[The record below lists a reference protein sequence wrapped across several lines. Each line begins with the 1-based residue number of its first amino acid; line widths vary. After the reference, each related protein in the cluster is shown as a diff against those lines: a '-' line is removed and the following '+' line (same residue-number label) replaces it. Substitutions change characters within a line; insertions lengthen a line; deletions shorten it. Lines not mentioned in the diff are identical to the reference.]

1 MSTTEGITAL
11 DDAPPPGGDAV
22 IALRGVTKRFGSH
35 TVLKDLTFDVPRGKI
50 SAVLGPSGTG
60 KSVLLKNIIG
70 LLRPE
75 EGQIFVDG
83 EPIVGIRHK
92 DMLRIRR
99 KFGVL
104 FQDGAL
110 FGSMDIF
117 DNIAFPLREH
127 TNRSEREVKA
137 LVMEKAEM
145 VGMVAHLKKLPG
157 EISGGMRKR
166 AGLARALILDPEI
179 VFFDEPDSGLDPVR
193 VAYLDELVKSVQR
206 ETGCTF
212 FIITHNI
219 DSVKRTADYIG
230 MLYRSSLVRFGPA
243 KDMFVSDRALVKQ
256 FLAGSSVGP
265 IGMDEMVDAARG
277 EADVAALLA
286 DDGPAPSGGGGPI
299 RTEPGS
305 SLRQEPTTGRV
316 LAAEH
321 EDGHL
326 DDGWVPNG
334 SGNGTGNVSSHG
346 SGGSNGN
353 GSANGNG
360 GGNGEVDSHGDG
372 PAQAAERTEQLPPA
386 HPADGSAPVNRT
398 DPGAGGE
405 EAGEAAEAPAEP
417 ATARRT
423 RRATS
428 TPSSGRGRATR
439 SRKAAPAPAEE
450 PEAVE
455 PAPGELEEAE
465 RRQLEE
471 EEALFRER
479 NGS

>member
-1 MSTTEGITAL
+1 MSTTYTDTATEM
-11 DDAPPPGGDAV
+11 APPAGGDAV
-22 IALRGVTKRFGSH
+22 IALRGVTKRFGTH
-35 TVLKDLTFDVPRGKI
+35 TVLKNLSFDVPRGRI

-75 EGQIFVDG
+75 EGQIYIDG

-92 DMLRIRR
+92 EMLRIRR

-127 TNRSEREVKA
+127 TSRSEREIKA

-243 KDMFVSDRALVKQ
+243 EEMFVSDRALVKQ

-265 IGMDEMVDAARG
+265 IGMDEMIDAARG
-277 EADVAALLA
+277 EADVEALLA
-286 DDGPAPSGGGGPI
+286 D
-299 RTEPGS
+299 E
-305 SLRQEPTTGRV
+305 
-316 LAAEH
+316 
-321 EDGHL
+321 
-326 DDGWVPNG
+326 
-334 SGNGTGNVSSHG
+334 
-346 SGGSNGN
+346 
-353 GSANGNG
+353 
-360 GGNGEVDSHGDG
+360 
-372 PAQAAERTEQLPPA
+372 
-386 HPADGSAPVNRT
+386 
-398 DPGAGGE
+398 
-405 EAGEAAEAPAEP
+405 
-417 ATARRT
+417 
-423 RRATS
+423 
-428 TPSSGRGRATR
+428 GRAPM
-439 SRKAAPAPAEE
+439 AAPAP
-450 PEAVE
+450 
-455 PAPGELEEAE
+455 PAPGAGAAPARPRRAPGAEPVTERLPAAEVDGDGDAGRNRGRRDGVDTTARLPKVQQAPPADTGEMDHLDEAELRELE
-465 RRQLEE
+465 R
-471 EEALFRER
+471 EEALFRQR